1 MEPILRSAQVLKQEA
16 EDIGFEGKDILEYV
30 KEQQKLDREER
41 AAWREEKKRADE
53 LQAEEKKRAD
63 ELQAEEKRRADEI
76 RFAQIE
82 AAKEQAKI
90 EAAKEQAKIEAAK
103 EQAKLEAEKELK
115 IKEMELQAQAQV
127 TASSATTP
135 PPRNKDAKSPKLPS
149 FIDEK
154 DELDSYLLRFERY
167 AENASWEK
175 DTWAIKLSAL
185 LTGRAMDVYTRM
197 SDADASDYDKLK
209 KALLTRYNYTEDG
222 YRKRFREATPET
234 EETPDQFVIRLK
246 NYLAKWLELS
256 GSSPQNFDA
265 LVDLIVKEQFIN
277 ACSEDL
283 AMYLL
288 ERGPKDLVE
297 LTMWAQKYLIAHKE
311 QLGKSKATVQPRRV
325 DQKKT
330 TQSKPDSSQGRQ
342 RSLQCYRCRGFGH
355 RQSECGTKISPGK
368 DQKGSSTPVSQSS
381 QKKTRAM
388 VAQLDEDGEKAFTCV
403 EVEGTRSRS
412 NSKKSGTEG
421 STNSDRAVYSA
432 VCRAQSNDGQT
443 YVGVGKLNGRPV
455 KVLRDTGCTGMIV
468 DRALVPDVLVIPG
481 SSGSLQM
488 VDHTLIDVPLANV
501 YLDSPYYKGH
511 CRVMCVSS
519 PVYPVIIGN
528 VRGARRMLPD
538 PDWKAEDQPG
548 VRARTRGNK
557 DKDNDDNQGG
567 DIPAWMFRRSNQ
579 KTEKSA
585 PKERDSK
592 MKPAQPKEND
602 DRARRNVKVKEGATE
617 EKCVAG
623 PVVTRAQA
631 KKSDKVHP
639 LKVKEAMSSV
649 DKSTIENLQKKDSTL
664 KKCFDR
670 IGKPIIREN
679 YVGEFYKKNGLLY
692 RKHQETKTGRSFN
705 QLVVPKELRRQVMS
719 VNHESAFSGHLG
731 AKKTEVRILPNFFW
745 PGLRQDVIR
754 FCRSCDVC
762 QRTVKRGSVRK
773 VPLGSMPLIDTPFK
787 RVAVDI
793 VGPIAPPSEAGHR
806 YILTLVDYATRYPEA
821 VPLKKITTEAVA
833 EALLDIYSRVG
844 IPEEVLTDQGTQF
857 MSECMQEVSRL
868 LSIKGL
874 TSTPYHPICNGL
886 VERWNGTLTE
896 ELEKSQK
903 RYKRHYHRK
912 AKPRRLEVGDRV
924 LILLPTDSNKLL
936 MQWRGPYTVE
946 SRVGA
951 NDYRVKMGSKRKT
964 YHVNML
970 KKYISREPEGNVVP
984 VDSTDGATIAVAGVI
999 HQDVDPELGEVP
1011 DLEGYR
1017 QREGVRDVKLGEEL
1031 PEDQRR
1037 VLKDLVR
1044 RYPDVFTDMPG
1055 ETDVI
1060 QHQIRLTD
1068 DTPIRCKPYPLPY
1081 AMREE
1086 LRNEVD
1092 TMLEMGVVRPSTS
1105 PYASPIVMVKK
1116 KDGSNRVCVDF

>member
-1 MEPILRSAQVLKQEA
+1 MEPMLRSAQVLKQEA
-16 EDIGFEGKDILEYV
+16 EDIGFQGKEILEYI

-41 AAWREEKKRADE
+41 AAWREEKERANE

-82 AAKEQAKI
+82 AAKEQAK
-90 EAAKEQAKIEAAK
+90 
-103 EQAKLEAEKELK
+103 LEAEKELK
-115 IKEMELQAQAQV
+115 IKEMELQAQQAQAQV

-222 YRKRFREATPET
+222 YRKRFREATPKT

-297 LTMWAQKYLIAHKE
+297 LTTWAQKYLIARKE
-311 QLGKSKATVQPRRV
+311 QLGKSKATVQPRRA

-412 NSKKSGTEG
+412 ISKKSGTEG

-468 DRALVPDVLVIPG
+468 DRALVPEVLVIPG

-488 VDHTLIDVPLANV
+488 VDHMLIDVPLANV

-511 CRVMCVSS
+511 CRVMCVSY
-519 PVYPVIIGN
+519 PVYTVIIGN

-548 VRARTRGNK
+548 VRARTSGGNK

-579 KTEKSA
+579 KTE
-585 PKERDSK
+585 
-592 MKPAQPKEND
+592 
-602 DRARRNVKVKEGATE
+602 
-617 EKCVAG
+617 
-623 PVVTRAQA
+623 
-631 KKSDKVHP
+631 
-639 LKVKEAMSSV
+639 
-649 DKSTIENLQKKDSTL
+649 
-664 KKCFDR
+664 
-670 IGKPIIREN
+670 
-679 YVGEFYKKNGLLY
+679 
-692 RKHQETKTGRSFN
+692 
-705 QLVVPKELRRQVMS
+705 
-719 VNHESAFSGHLG
+719 
-731 AKKTEVRILPNFFW
+731 
-745 PGLRQDVIR
+745 
-754 FCRSCDVC
+754 
-762 QRTVKRGSVRK
+762 
-773 VPLGSMPLIDTPFK
+773 
-787 RVAVDI
+787 
-793 VGPIAPPSEAGHR
+793 
-806 YILTLVDYATRYPEA
+806 
-821 VPLKKITTEAVA
+821 
-833 EALLDIYSRVG
+833 
-844 IPEEVLTDQGTQF
+844 
-857 MSECMQEVSRL
+857 
-868 LSIKGL
+868 
-874 TSTPYHPICNGL
+874 
-886 VERWNGTLTE
+886 
-896 ELEKSQK
+896 
-903 RYKRHYHRK
+903 
-912 AKPRRLEVGDRV
+912 
-924 LILLPTDSNKLL
+924 
-936 MQWRGPYTVE
+936 
-946 SRVGA
+946 
-951 NDYRVKMGSKRKT
+951 
-964 YHVNML
+964 
-970 KKYISREPEGNVVP
+970 
-984 VDSTDGATIAVAGVI
+984 
-999 HQDVDPELGEVP
+999 
-1011 DLEGYR
+1011 
-1017 QREGVRDVKLGEEL
+1017 
-1031 PEDQRR
+1031 
-1037 VLKDLVR
+1037 
-1044 RYPDVFTDMPG
+1044 
-1055 ETDVI
+1055 
-1060 QHQIRLTD
+1060 
-1068 DTPIRCKPYPLPY
+1068 
-1081 AMREE
+1081 
-1086 LRNEVD
+1086 
-1092 TMLEMGVVRPSTS
+1092 
-1105 PYASPIVMVKK
+1105 
-1116 KDGSNRVCVDF
+1116 